1 MKIKTQKDIE
11 ALELKIRQEL
21 EIELSDYRDE
31 EVAEDFVDLFLF
43 PKYIA
48 KWIAI
53 PLIIAFALFILG
65 FFVVDLVHIQYLIYA
80 VVGGVLFI
88 LCGTFGGIVYTGSK
102 LKTDLSEITNYS
114 LGVMK
119 SSIDDMNDI
128 SHKITAENKKDV
140 LSLLFQGI
148 IHVVTIPMLT
158 NAIDAKVPIGSKM
171 TIKLFKNSL
180 AAIASKFEFDE
191 DNINENG
198 ETEIKKENL
207 SSYISM
213 ITNANEGIN
222 KLLSRIIYIVQSP
235 FRILFI
241 ICSILLVIFLFLIW

>member
-1 MKIKTQKDIE
+1 MKIKTQKDVE
-11 ALELKIRQEL
+11 ALELKIKEEL

-43 PKYIA
+43 PKYVA
-48 KWIAI
+48 KWIALPI
-53 PLIIAFALFILG
+53 IIAFALYIIG
-65 FFVVDLVHIQYLIYA
+65 FFIVDLVHIQYLIYA
-80 VVGGVLFI
+80 VVAGVLFI
-88 LCGTFGGIVYTGSK
+88 LCGTFGGIVYMSSK

-114 LGVMK
+114 LGIMK

-128 SHKITAENKKDV
+128 SHKITAQNKKDV

-171 TIKLFKNSL
+171 TIKILKNSL
-180 AAIASKFEFDE
+180 VAIANKFEFDE
-191 DNINENG
+191 DNIDENAG
-198 ETEIKKENL
+198 KGIEKENL
-207 SSYISM
+207 TNYLSM
-213 ITNANEGIN
+213 ITNANKGIN
-222 KLLSRIIYIVQSP
+222 KLLSRIIFVVQSP

-241 ICSILLVIFLFLIW
+241 VCSILLLIFLYLIW